1 LKSGDRVTWHFS
13 ASGPYGLPVSIAGI
27 VRKITPQRVT
37 IEFARQE
44 GREWVR
50 ERKSVAT
57 SKLSPRSKSA
67 AELGESE

>member
-13 ASGPYGLPVSIAGI
+13 ASGPYGQPVFIAGI

-44 GREWVR
+44 KREWVR

-57 SKLSPRSKSA
+57 LNLSPRSKPAS
-67 AELGESE
+67 ELGESE